1 MRECVCVR
9 VCLCVCVCVCACECA
24 CVYVYVNR
32 GTHCRNRKN
41 THRELC
47 RAQFRVQLLEAH
59 TQMRI
64 YLCTHARITA
74 LVQYVGSALVQ
85 LPPHSHTFGGALSPP
100 PQPPSKTCLLMPGP
114 IITHTRIKHCT
125 CAIAPPLTNLWG
137 CTPPPPQPPS
147 THLLINARPN
157 HTHTRINH
165 CTFAIAPTLTN
176 LWGCTPPPSHNPSP
190 HTCLIMPGPIITS
203 EV

>member
-1 MRECVCVR
+1 MSDTCACACARAYMRECVCVR

-100 PQPPSKTCLLMPGP
+100 APTSLQNLL
-114 IITHTRIKHCT
+114 T
-125 CAIAPPLTNLWG
+125 
-137 CTPPPPQPPS
+137 
-147 THLLINARPN
+147 NARPN
-157 HTHTRINH
+157 HNAHTHKALHLCNCPPTH
-165 CTFAIAPTLTN
+165 KPVGLHSPPAPTSLH
-176 LWGCTPPPSHNPSP
+176 TPAY
-190 HTCLIMPGPIITS
+190 
-203 EV
+203 